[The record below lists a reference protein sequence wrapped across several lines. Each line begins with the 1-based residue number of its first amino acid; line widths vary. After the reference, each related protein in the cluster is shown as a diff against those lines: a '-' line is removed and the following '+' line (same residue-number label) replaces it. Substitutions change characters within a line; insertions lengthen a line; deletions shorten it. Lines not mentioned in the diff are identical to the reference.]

1 MMTLRDESVQTVE
14 QKYPEVRRLIS
25 LGRERGY
32 VLYEEIQRILSEELA
47 SSPVD
52 LERVYLR
59 VEDLGIEVST
69 GDGKAGVGR
78 SGRSSDAAKGA
89 QESAERS
96 SDPVRMYLREMGT
109 VKLLDREGEISIAKR
124 IEQGQAQIYAALAA
138 NPATLEELLKIS
150 ELGRDDSR
158 DIGDATQTAEEMETG
173 VQVAQRRA
181 QVLGYFKKIAA
192 IDGELADAR
201 RKIRT
206 LPRGK
211 RAIRLEAWVER
222 KTAERARLMKQIG
235 IPTLGLNRLIG
246 TLKRVDSEFSTLAS
260 AIAQQ
265 AAAVRNEKSPGTRTP
280 SEEALSRSREA
291 LRELEKRFGATRSQI
306 QKSLRQILDG
316 VAAAEQPR
324 HELMVANLRLV
335 VSIAKKYLHRGLQ
348 FLELIQEGNLG
359 LMKGVEK
366 FEYRLGYKF
375 STYATW
381 WIRQAVT
388 RAIADQARTIRVPV
402 HMTEAINKLTRT
414 SAALVR
420 DLGREP
426 TAEEIAQK
434 MELPVT
440 KVRHIL
446 KTSQHTISL
455 ESPVGEDGD
464 AHLGDFL
471 EDRRATS
478 PVEAIMLSD
487 LRNKTQRIL
496 KTLSP
501 REEQILRMRFGVD
514 DGTEH
519 TLEEVGRAFNVTRE
533 RIRQIES
540 KALRRLRHP
549 SRSSELRACFEAIR

>member
-69 GDGKAGVGR
+69 DDGKAGAGR
-78 SGRSSDAAKGA
+78 PGRSSDAAKGA

-158 DIGDATQTAEEMETG
+158 DIGDVVQTPDEIETG

-211 RAIRLEAWVER
+211 RAIRLEAWIER

-246 TLKRVDSEFSTLAS
+246 TLKRF
-260 AIAQQ
+260 
-265 AAAVRNEKSPGTRTP
+265 
-280 SEEALSRSREA
+280 
-291 LRELEKRFGATRSQI
+291 
-306 QKSLRQILDG
+306 
-316 VAAAEQPR
+316 
-324 HELMVANLRLV
+324 
-335 VSIAKKYLHRGLQ
+335 
-348 FLELIQEGNLG
+348 
-359 LMKGVEK
+359 
-366 FEYRLGYKF
+366 
-375 STYATW
+375 
-381 WIRQAVT
+381 
-388 RAIADQARTIRVPV
+388 
-402 HMTEAINKLTRT
+402 
-414 SAALVR
+414 
-420 DLGREP
+420 
-426 TAEEIAQK
+426 
-434 MELPVT
+434 
-440 KVRHIL
+440 
-446 KTSQHTISL
+446 
-455 ESPVGEDGD
+455 
-464 AHLGDFL
+464 
-471 EDRRATS
+471 
-478 PVEAIMLSD
+478 
-487 LRNKTQRIL
+487 
-496 KTLSP
+496 
-501 REEQILRMRFGVD
+501 
-514 DGTEH
+514 
-519 TLEEVGRAFNVTRE
+519 
-533 RIRQIES
+533 
-540 KALRRLRHP
+540 
-549 SRSSELRACFEAIR
+549 

>member
-158 DIGDATQTAEEMETG
+158 DIGDATQTPDEIETG

-211 RAIRLEAWVER
+211 RAIRLEAWIER

-260 AIAQQ
+260 AIAHQ

-280 SEEALSRSREA
+280 SEEALSLSREA

>member
-59 VEDLGIEVST
+59 VEDLGIEIST
-69 GDGKAGVGR
+69 GDGKAGTGR
-78 SGRSSDAAKGA
+78 PGRPSDAAKGA

-138 NPATLEELLKIS
+138 NPGTLEELLKIS

-158 DIGDATQTAEEMETG
+158 DIGDVTQTPEEMETG

-192 IDGELADAR
+192 IDGELMDAR

-260 AIAQQ
+260 AITHQ
-265 AAAVRNEKSPGTRTP
+265 AAAVRKEKSPGTRTP
-280 SEEALSRSREA
+280 SEEALSLSREA
-291 LRELEKRFGATRSQI
+291 FRQLEKRFGATRSQI

-414 SAALVR
+414 SAGLVR

>member
-1 MMTLRDESVQTVE
+1 MMTLRDESLQTVE

-32 VLYEEIQRILSEELA
+32 VLYEEIQRTLSEELA
-47 SSPVD
+47 TSPVE
-52 LERVYLR
+52 LEKVYLR

-78 SGRSSDAAKGA
+78 SGRPLDGAKAA
-89 QESAERS
+89 QDSPERS
-96 SDPVRMYLREMGT
+96 ADPVRMYLREMGT

-124 IEQGQAQIYAALAA
+124 IEQGQAQIYTALAA

-150 ELGRDDSR
+150 ELARDDSR
-158 DIGDATQTAEEMETG
+158 DIGDVIQTPDEAVTG
-173 VQVAQRRA
+173 AQVTQRRG
-181 QVLGYFKKIAA
+181 QILGYFKRIAA
-192 IDGELADAR
+192 IDGEMVKAR
-201 RKIRT
+201 LKLRT
-206 LPRGK
+206 LQRGK
-211 RAIRLEAWVER
+211 RAVRLEAWIER
-222 KTAERARLMKQIG
+222 KAAERARVMKQIG

-246 TLKRVDSEFSTLAS
+246 TLKRVDSEFSALAS
-260 AIAQQ
+260 TIAHQ
-265 AAAVRNEKSPGTRTP
+265 AAAVRNEKNPGARAL
-280 SEEALSRSREA
+280 SEEALCLSRGA
-291 LRELEKRFGATRSQI
+291 LRQLEKRFGASRSQI

-316 VAAAEQPR
+316 VAAAELPR

-414 SAALVR
+414 SAGLVR

-426 TAEEIAQK
+426 TAEEIALK

>member
-1 MMTLRDESVQTVE
+1 MMTLRDESLQTVE
-14 QKYPEVRRLIS
+14 QKYPEVRRLID

-32 VLYEEIQRILSEELA
+32 VLYEEIQRFLSEELA
-47 SSPVD
+47 TTPVE
-52 LERVYLR
+52 LEKVYLR
-59 VEDLGIEVST
+59 VEDLGIEIST
-69 GDGKAGVGR
+69 GDGKAG
-78 SGRSSDAAKGA
+78 SGRGRASDASRFG
-89 QESAERS
+89 ESPERS
-96 SDPVRMYLREMGT
+96 ADPVRMYLREMGT
-109 VKLLDREGEISIAKR
+109 VKLLNREGEISIAKR
-124 IEQGQAQIYAALAA
+124 IEQGQAQIYQALAA

-150 ELGRDDSR
+150 DIVREDSR
-158 DIGDATQTAEEMETG
+158 DVGDVIQDTDAGETDAEVT
-173 VQVAQRRA
+173 QRRN
-181 QVLGYFKKIAA
+181 QILGYFKRIAG
-192 IDGELADAR
+192 IDGEMVKAR
-201 RKIRT
+201 LMLRT

-211 RAIRLEAWVER
+211 RAMRLEATIER
-222 KTAERARLMKQIG
+222 KNTERARLIKQIG
-235 IPTLGLNRLIG
+235 IPALGLNRLIG
-246 TLKRVDSEFSTLAS
+246 TLKRIDGEFSALAS
-260 AIAQQ
+260 TIAHQ
-265 AAAVRNEKSPGTRTP
+265 AAAVRNEKDPAQQQLL
-280 SEEALSRSREA
+280 EEPLSHSRRA
-291 LRELEKRFGATRSQI
+291 LRQLERRFGASRSEI
-306 QKSLRQILDG
+306 QKSLRQVLDG
-316 VAAAEQPR
+316 AAATEQPR

-414 SAALVR
+414 SAGLVR

-426 TAEEIAQK
+426 TAEEIALK

>member
-32 VLYEEIQRILSEELA
+32 VLYEEIQRTLSDELA

-78 SGRSSDAAKGA
+78 PGRSSDAAKGA

-150 ELGRDDSR
+150 ELGRDDSH
-158 DIGDATQTAEEMETG
+158 DIGDVVQTADEIETG

-211 RAIRLEAWVER
+211 RSIRLEAWVER

-265 AAAVRNEKSPGTRTP
+265 AAAVRKEKSLGTRTP
-280 SEEALSRSREA
+280 SEEALSLSREA
-291 LRELEKRFGATRSQI
+291 LRQLEKRFGATRSQI

-316 VAAAEQPR
+316 VAEAEQPR

-414 SAALVR
+414 SAGLVR

-426 TAEEIAQK
+426 TAEEIALK

>member
-1 MMTLRDESVQTVE
+1 MMTLRDESLQTVE

-47 SSPVD
+47 TSPVE
-52 LERVYLR
+52 LEKVYLR

-78 SGRSSDAAKGA
+78 SGRPLDGAKAA
-89 QESAERS
+89 QDSPERS
-96 SDPVRMYLREMGT
+96 ADPVRMYLREMGT

-124 IEQGQAQIYAALAA
+124 IEQGQAQIYTALAA

-150 ELGRDDSR
+150 ELARDDSR
-158 DIGDATQTAEEMETG
+158 DIGDVIQTPDEAVTG
-173 VQVAQRRA
+173 AQVTQRRG
-181 QVLGYFKKIAA
+181 QILGYFKRIAA
-192 IDGELADAR
+192 IDGEMVKAR
-201 RKIRT
+201 LKLRT
-206 LPRGK
+206 LQRGK
-211 RAIRLEAWVER
+211 RAVRLEAWIER
-222 KTAERARLMKQIG
+222 KAAERARVMKQIG

-246 TLKRVDSEFSTLAS
+246 TLKRVDSEFSALAS
-260 AIAQQ
+260 TIAHQ
-265 AAAVRNEKSPGTRTP
+265 AAAVRNEKNPGAR
-280 SEEALSRSREA
+280 ALSEDALCLSRGA
-291 LRELEKRFGATRSQI
+291 LRQLEKRFGASRSQI

-316 VAAAEQPR
+316 VAAAELPR

-414 SAALVR
+414 SAGLVR

-426 TAEEIAQK
+426 TAEEIALK

>member
-1 MMTLRDESVQTVE
+1 MMILRDESQQTVE
-14 QKYPEVRRLIS
+14 QKHPEVRRLID

-47 SSPVD
+47 SSPVE

-59 VEDLGIEVST
+59 VEDLGIEIST
-69 GDGKAGVGR
+69 GDGRSGVGR
-78 SGRSSDAAKGA
+78 SGRPSDGSRFG
-89 QESAERS
+89 QESPERS
-96 SDPVRMYLREMGT
+96 ADPVRMYLREMGT

-124 IEQGQAQIYAALAA
+124 IEQGQAQIYQALAA

-150 ELGRDDSR
+150 ELAREDPRDT
-158 DIGDATQTAEEMETG
+158 GEVNPETDAEPD
-173 VQVAQRRA
+173 VQVRQRRD
-181 QVLGYFKKIAA
+181 QILGYFKRIAA
-192 IDGELADAR
+192 IDGEMVKAR
-201 RKIRT
+201 LKLRT

-211 RAIRLEAWVER
+211 RAMRLEAVIER
-222 KTAERARLMKQIG
+222 KGAERARLMKQIG
-235 IPTLGLNRLIG
+235 IPALGLNRLIG
-246 TLKRVDSEFSTLAS
+246 TLKRIDGELSALAS
-260 AIAQQ
+260 TIAHQ
-265 AAAVRNEKSPGTRTP
+265 AAAVRKEKNPGAQTLL
-280 SEEALSRSREA
+280 EEPLRLSRRA
-291 LRELEKRFGATRSQI
+291 LLQQEKRFGASRSQI
-306 QKSLRQILDG
+306 QKTLHQILEG

-414 SAALVR
+414 SAGLVR

-426 TAEEIAQK
+426 TAEEIALK

>member
-1 MMTLRDESVQTVE
+1 MMTLRDESLQTVE

-47 SSPVD
+47 TSPVE
-52 LERVYLR
+52 LEKVYLR

-78 SGRSSDAAKGA
+78 SGRPLDGAKAA
-89 QESAERS
+89 QDSPERS
-96 SDPVRMYLREMGT
+96 ADPVRMYLREMGT

-124 IEQGQAQIYAALAA
+124 IEQGQAQIYTALAA

-150 ELGRDDSR
+150 ELARDDSR
-158 DIGDATQTAEEMETG
+158 DIGDVIQTPDEAVTG
-173 VQVAQRRA
+173 AQVTQRRG
-181 QVLGYFKKIAA
+181 QILGYFKRIAA
-192 IDGELADAR
+192 IDGEMVKAR
-201 RKIRT
+201 LKLRT

-211 RAIRLEAWVER
+211 RAVRLEAWIER
-222 KTAERARLMKQIG
+222 KAAERARVMKQIG

-246 TLKRVDSEFSTLAS
+246 TLKRVDSEFSALAS
-260 AIAQQ
+260 TIAHQ
-265 AAAVRNEKSPGTRTP
+265 AAAVRNEKNPGAR
-280 SEEALSRSREA
+280 ALSEDALCLSRGA
-291 LRELEKRFGATRSQI
+291 LRQLEKRFGASRSQI

-316 VAAAEQPR
+316 VAAAELPR